1 RHRDPQIQE
10 VLDIWAARFLH
21 GHIELGDLTATIER
35 INQWSDWGP
44 EWMKTARTHEE
55 MGAQAWDEGRR
66 LSAVGFFLSAARCYH
81 LSYFLSVDDEE
92 AHAHGLA
99 KMLECHD
106 RVLPFMEPAVEKI
119 SIPFPEADLSGL
131 LSIPSGDGPRFS
143 ALRGEGR
150 APLPFQGLPPTL
162 APLAGGRISREG
174 GGPFPVVIFLPGLD
188 STKEQRHGG
197 RGSLLRRGMAVL
209 SLDGPGQ
216 GEISPKLPIR
226 HDYEVAVS
234 AAIDALA
241 GRESLDTTR
250 VGLIGASLGGY
261 YACRAAAFEP
271 RVIAAVANCGP
282 YRWIDCWDELP
293 QVTRGAFR
301 KYSWSSSDEEAR
313 EKAKALDLTG
323 VAEKITQPLV
333 VVHGMLDPLIGVD
346 HAQRIADEA
355 PNATLITVDAATHG
369 VSNLSYKFAPWVDDW
384 MAERLGGKVT

>member
-1 RHRDPQIQE
+1 MRVDPATTRSLFHEDPQVQE

-21 GHIELGDLTATIER
+21 GQIELGDLTTTVGR
-35 INQWSDWGP
+35 INDWSDWGA
-44 EWMKTARTHEE
+44 EWMKTAQGHEE
-55 MGAQAWDEGRR
+55 LGEAAWTDGRR
-66 LSAVGFFLSAARCYH
+66 LSAVNHFLSAARCYH
-81 LSYFLSVDDEE
+81 LSYFLSVDDEQ

-106 RVLPFMEPAVEKI
+106 RALPYMEPTVEKVA
-119 SIPFPEADLSGL
+119 IPFPEADLSGL
-131 LSIPSGDGPRFS
+131 LSIPAGKGPH
-143 ALRGEGR
+143 
-150 APLPFQGLPPTL
+150 
-162 APLAGGRISREG
+162 
-174 GGPFPVVIFLPGLD
+174 PVVIFLPGLD

-216 GEISPKLPIR
+216 GEISSKLPIR

-234 AAIDALA
+234 AAIDFLEGHDRIDAI
-241 GRESLDTTR
+241 R

-271 RVIAAVANCGP
+271 RVSAAVANCGP

-293 QVTRGAFR
+293 TVTRDAFR
-301 KYSWSSSDEEAR
+301 KYSWSSSAEEAR
-313 EKAKALDLTG
+313 EKATTLDLTG
-323 VAEKITQPLV
+323 VAEKIYQPLV

-355 PNATLITVDAATHG
+355 PNATLITIEEATHG
-369 VSNLSYKFAPWVDDW
+369 VSNLAYKFAPFVDDW
-384 MAERLGGKVT
+384 MAKRLGGQVA

>member
-1 RHRDPQIQE
+1 MRVDPATTRTLHHSDPQVQE

-21 GHIELGDLTATIER
+21 GHIELGDLTATVDR
-35 INQWSDWGP
+35 IDGWSDWGP
-44 EWMKTARTHEE
+44 QWMKTARAHER
-55 MGAQAWDEGRR
+55 MGEHAWDDGRR
-66 LSAVGFFLSAARCYH
+66 LSAVGSFLSAARCYH
-81 LSYFLSVDDEE
+81 LSYFLSVDDDE

-106 RVLPFMEPAVEKI
+106 RVLPYMEPPVEKI

-131 LSIPSGDGPRFS
+131 LSIPGGDGPH
-143 ALRGEGR
+143 
-150 APLPFQGLPPTL
+150 
-162 APLAGGRISREG
+162 
-174 GGPFPVVIFLPGLD
+174 PVVIFLPGLD

-197 RGSLLRRGMAVL
+197 RGALLRRGMAVF

-241 GRESLDTTR
+241 GRERVDATR

-271 RVIAAVANCGP
+271 RVTAAVANCGP

-293 QVTRGAFR
+293 AVTRGAFR

-313 EKAKALDLTG
+313 EKAKALDLNG

-346 HAQRIADEA
+346 HAQQIADEA
-355 PNATLITVDAATHG
+355 PNATLITVDDATHG

-384 MAERLGGKVT
+384 MATQLRGRVT